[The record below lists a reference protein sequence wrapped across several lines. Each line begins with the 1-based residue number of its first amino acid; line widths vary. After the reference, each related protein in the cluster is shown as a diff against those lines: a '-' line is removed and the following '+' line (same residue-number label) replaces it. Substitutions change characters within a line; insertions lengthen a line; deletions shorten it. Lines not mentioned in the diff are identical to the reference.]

1 MGHGDADDDDAG
13 RSERNGAMTN
23 RCRGCQAEI
32 IWIRTTANRRKIPCD
47 AEPVWILLGGGGNTF
62 IRKDGTAVTGRKI
75 GDAWDDDPDANVIE
89 CYESHFATCPV
100 GGQFRNR
107 QPRTRGPGY
116 R

>member
-1 MGHGDADDDDAG
+1 MA
-13 RSERNGAMTN
+13 RTN
-23 RCRGCQAEI
+23 ENDTSICRGCGAEVR
-32 IWIRTTANRRKIPCD
+32 WIRTQANRRKMPVD
-47 AEPVWILLGGGGNTF
+47 VEPVWVLLCSGGDSF
-62 IRKDGTAVTGRKI
+62 VRVDGSIVFGRKI

-107 QPRTRGPGY
+107 AQRTRPSGY

>member
-1 MGHGDADDDDAG
+1 MI
-13 RSERNGAMTN
+13 S
-23 RCRGCQAEI
+23 RCRECKAEVE
-32 IWIRTTANRRKIPCD
+32 WIRVKGTRRKMPVD
-47 AEPVWILLGGGGNTF
+47 AEPVWVLPDSGGDTF
-62 IRKDGTAVTGRKI
+62 IRKDGSIVIGRKI

-107 QPRTRGPGY
+107 QARTRAPGY

>member
-1 MGHGDADDDDAG
+1 ML
-13 RSERNGAMTN
+13 SC
-23 RCRGCQAEI
+23 CRGCGKEV
-32 IWIRTTANRRKIPCD
+32 IWIRTSVTGRKMPVD
-47 AEPVWILLGGGGNTF
+47 AEPVWVLLCPGGNSF
-62 IRKDGTAVTGRKI
+62 VRKDGSIVFGKKI

-107 QPRTRGPGY
+107 QPRTRPPGY

>member
-1 MGHGDADDDDAG
+1 
-13 RSERNGAMTN
+13 MTN
-23 RCRGCQAEI
+23 QCRGCGAEV
-32 IWIRTTANRRKIPCD
+32 IWIRTKADRRKMPVD
-47 AEPVWILLGGGGNTF
+47 AEPVWGLPVSGGNSF
-62 IRKDGTAVTGRKI
+62 VMKDGGIIFGRKI

-107 QPRTRGPGY
+107 QPRTRAPGY

>member
-1 MGHGDADDDDAG
+1 MI
-13 RSERNGAMTN
+13 S
-23 RCRGCQAEI
+23 RCRGCGAEVE
-32 IWIRTTANRRKIPCD
+32 WIRTINNRRKTPVD
-47 AEPVWILLGGGGNTF
+47 AEPVWVLPVTGGYTF
-62 IRKDGTAVTGRKI
+62 IRKDGTFVFGRRV

-107 QPRTRGPGY
+107 APRTRAPGY

>member
-1 MGHGDADDDDAG
+1 MQ
-13 RSERNGAMTN
+13 TT
-23 RCRGCQAEI
+23 CRGCGAEVR
-32 IWIRTTANRRKIPCD
+32 WIRMTGSRRKMPVD
-47 AEPVWILLGGGGNTF
+47 AEPVWILPEAGGDTF
-62 IRKDGTAVTGRKI
+62 VREDGTIIFGRRI

-107 QPRTRGPGY
+107 APRTRAPGY

>member
-1 MGHGDADDDDAG
+1 MTETTC
-13 RSERNGAMTN
+13 RMCGAPV
-23 RCRGCQAEI
+23 
-32 IWIRTTANRRKIPCD
+32 IWMRITKWKRIQVD
-47 AEPVWILLGGGGNTF
+47 AEPVWIKLEHGGDTF
-62 IRKDGTAVTGRKI
+62 IRKDGSIVFGRKI

-107 QPRTRGPGY
+107 QPRTRAPGY